1 MNLDRLT
8 DDELVQHAYVSQDA
22 LTSTPLELELRTR
35 LTQAL
40 DTLGE
45 LQPLADVL
53 DEFDNPITHVQLREL
68 LERLPEGGSQALVAQ
83 TSALREAELDT
94 PDALKQA
101 LGWVARLQELTD
113 DPDAA
118 LAALETLFNHATV

>member
-1 MNLDRLT
+1 MTLDQLT
-8 DDELVQHAYVSQDA
+8 DDELVRHAYISQDA

-40 DTLGE
+40 DTLDE

-53 DEFDNPITHVQLREL
+53 DEFDKSFTPVQLRDL
-68 LERLPEGGSQALVAQ
+68 LERLPEGGADALIAQ
-83 TSALREAELDT
+83 VIALREAELDT

-101 LGWVARLQELTD
+101 LGWLARLQQLTD
-113 DPDAA
+113 NPDAA
-118 LAALETLFNHATV
+118 LAALETLFNTATA